1 MQLTLQHVPN
11 VIMVLLLIL
20 VQVMFVRIKQLIQ
33 KLENS
38 IVEYMILQMLV
49 TLKHVHLV
57 LKVFKFKLI
66 QPKVVVRL
74 ALTIKMLIFVHQY
87 HLKIVQYMIPIM
99 MYVLCVS
106 KMKTI
111 V

>member
-57 LKVFKFKLI
+57 LKVFKFRQI
-66 QPKVVVRL
+66 QLQVVVQL
-74 ALTIKMLIFVHQY
+74 VLILKILIFVHQY